1 MKLLINGE
9 TYHLDVLTLKDVVM
23 YFGLQE
29 GLVVTEIDGTIIDR
43 SKWMDIKVEDGM
55 KIELVHFVGG
65 G

>member
-1 MKLLINGE
+1 MNLLINGE
-9 TYHLDVLTLKDVVM
+9 LYHLEVTTLKEVVS

-43 SKWMDIKVEDGM
+43 SKWTNTNVAEGM

>member
-1 MKLLINGE
+1 MNLLINGE
-9 TYHLDVLTLKDVVM
+9 PYHLEVTTLKEVVSS
-23 YFGLQE
+23 FGLQE

-43 SKWMDIKVEDGM
+43 SKWANTNVEEGM